1 MKVVKGNY
9 RIWSEE
15 EDAVIREIAGEKGNI
30 SPIHIGMMKSQLP
43 NRTYESIR
51 VRARMLIKGTTRPPK
66 VQLSWPKV
74 PKNGDE
80 LHVLAIMTLAEKIK
94 REREARN
101 EQPQA

>member
-43 NRTYESIR
+43 NRTNTNTLVGAIR
-51 VRARMLIKGTTRPPK
+51 
-66 VQLSWPKV
+66 
-74 PKNGDE
+74 
-80 LHVLAIMTLAEKIK
+80 
-94 REREARN
+94 
-101 EQPQA
+101 